1 MDMSQLQMHGEMIAV
16 WSLIALP
23 MSVLVLVHLCFQQGV
38 DWLVTKL
45 RNRNK

>member
-1 MDMSQLQMHGEMIAV
+1 MSQLQMHGEMIAM

-23 MSVLVLVHLCFQQGV
+23 MSVLMLGHLCFQQLLV
-38 DWLVTKL
+38 WLMRKL